1 MNKPDS
7 LRQAL
12 NQGIEYL
19 ASNPDALQL
28 YVDKGAVVSSGVP
41 ANGWEYRYTLNV
53 VITDYAGDQNIVM
66 AVVCNW
72 LSNHQPDALNNPEL
86 REKIFRFEVDILRND
101 LVDIAIYLTLTE
113 RVIVTE
119 SGGIATVAAVT
130 EPDEPEI
137 WLDHHHG

>member
-1 MNKPDS
+1 MNKPAS

-12 NQGIEYL
+12 SQGIDYL
-19 ASNPDALQL
+19 GRNPDALQL
-28 YVDKGAVVSSGVP
+28 YIDKGAVVSSGFP
-41 ANGWEYRYTLNV
+41 ANGWEYRYTLNA
-53 VITDYAGDQNIVM
+53 VITDFAGDQNLVI

-72 LSNHQPDALNNPEL
+72 LSTHQPDALKNPEL
-86 REKIFRFEVDILRND
+86 REKIFRFEVDIIRND
-101 LVDIAIYLTLTE
+101 LVDIAIYLSLTE

-119 SGGIATVAAVT
+119 SNGIATVAAVG

>member
-12 NQGIEYL
+12 SQGIEYL
-19 ASNPDALQL
+19 SHNPDALQL
-28 YVDKGAVVSSGVP
+28 YVDKGSVVSSGFP
-41 ANGWEYRYTLNV
+41 ANGWEYRYTLNA
-53 VITDYAGDQNIVM
+53 VITDFADDQNLVT

-72 LSNHQPDALNNPEL
+72 LSTHQPDALNNPEL
-86 REKIFRFEVDILRND
+86 REKIFRFEVDIIRND
-101 LVDIAIYLTLTE
+101 LVDIAIYLMLTE

-119 SGGIATVAAVT
+119 SGGIATVAAAT

-137 WLDHHHG
+137 WLDHRHG

>member
-86 REKIFRFEVDILRND
+86 RKKFPALKSISCVMISWISRFTLPLQSVSLLRK
-101 LVDIAIYLTLTE
+101 VEA
-113 RVIVTE
+113 
-119 SGGIATVAAVT
+119 
-130 EPDEPEI
+130 
-137 WLDHHHG
+137 